1 MNIRNITAGAG
12 LLASSLLLAACA
24 PMQTDSQAASAEPET
39 AKNVIMIIGDG
50 MGPQQI
56 GLLLAYAKQAPNSVV
71 ADGITAFDRIAEN
84 GPMGISMTHANDNLV
99 VDSAASATQLA
110 TGKLAGA
117 EMIGADKDGNTAES
131 ILEKAKKLGKSTGL
145 VSDTRITHATPAGF
159 AAHQSHRS
167 LENEI
172 AVDLLNNNVD
182 VMLSGGLRYWIPASA
197 NDEQSAARLELEALT
212 EGSVRIKS
220 KRKDNRNLIAEAQQ
234 KNYALAFNLDQMN
247 QADGKM
253 LGLFAYSSLPNAIV
267 ENRTKSDPN
276 RTIPT
281 LKEMSEK
288 AIATLSKND
297 EGFFLMIEA
306 GQIDW
311 AGHYN
316 DTGTMLHEMLRMNET
331 LNYVLDWA
339 EGRDDTLV
347 VVTADHETGGF
358 GFSYSANDLP
368 HGRDLPGDVFKEQQ
382 FKPGFNFGDVST
394 LDKLYEQKSSYGD
407 IFYSQFDGLN
417 EREQTPASLARI
429 VNAETSFNITEEQAA
444 RVLATED
451 NPFYTEGHSYLSSKT
466 VPKMDVNG
474 AFFVYQTDDNRQNLL
489 AREVAEQQNVVWSTG
504 THTNTPVLVF
514 TQGPAKA
521 AAPFGKILHHTD
533 VGQYAIEAMDN

>member
-12 LLASSLLLAACA
+12 LLASSMLLAACA
-24 PMQTDSQAASAEPET
+24 PMQTETQAATTEPEK

-50 MGPQQI
+50 MGPQQV
-56 GLLLAYAKQAPNSVV
+56 GLLLAYAKQAPNSVIT
-71 ADGITAFDRIAEN
+71 DGITAFDRIAEN

-110 TGKLAGA
+110 TGQLAGA

-131 ILEKAKKLGKSTGL
+131 ILERAKKLGKSTGL

-172 AVDLLNNNVD
+172 AVDLLENNVD

-220 KRKDNRNLIAEAQQ
+220 KRKDNRNLIAEALQQ
-234 KNYALAFNLDQMN
+234 DYNLAFNLDQMN
-247 QADGKM
+247 QADGKI

-267 ENRTKSDPN
+267 ENQTKNDPN

-288 AIATLSKND
+288 AITSLSQND

-407 IFYSQFDGLN
+407 IFYSQFDGLS
-417 EREQTPASLARI
+417 EDEQTPANLARI
-429 VNAETSFNITEEQAA
+429 VNAETQFNITEEQAA

-451 NPFYTEGHSYLSSKT
+451 NPFYTEGHSYLSTKT

-533 VGQYAIEAMDN
+533 IGQYAMDALED

>member
-1 MNIRNITAGAG
+1 MNIRKITIGAG
-12 LLASSLLLAACA
+12 LVASSLLLAACA
-24 PMQTDSQAASAEPET
+24 PMQSAP
-39 AKNVIMIIGDG
+39 
-50 MGPQQI
+50 
-56 GLLLAYAKQAPNSVV
+56 QAP
-71 ADGITAFDRIAEN
+71 
-84 GPMGISMTHANDNLV
+84 
-99 VDSAASATQLA
+99 
-110 TGKLAGA
+110 
-117 EMIGADKDGNTAES
+117 
-131 ILEKAKKLGKSTGL
+131 EKAKKLGKSSGL
-145 VSDTRITHATPAGF
+145 ASDTRITHATPAGF

-197 NDEQSAARLELEALT
+197 NDEQSSARLELEALT
-212 EGSVRIKS
+212 GGSVRIKS
-220 KRKDNRNLIAEAQQ
+220 KRKDNRNLIAEAQE
-234 KNYALAFNLDQMN
+234 KNYDLAFNLDQMN

-281 LKEMSEK
+281 LKEMSER
-288 AIATLSKND
+288 AISTLSQND
-297 EGFFLMIEA
+297 KGFFLMIEA

-407 IFYSQFDGLN
+407 IFYSQFDGLS
-417 EREQTPASLARI
+417 EDEQTPANLARI

-451 NPFYTEGHSYLSSKT
+451 NPF
-466 VPKMDVNG
+466 
-474 AFFVYQTDDNRQNLL
+474 
-489 AREVAEQQNVVWSTG
+489 
-504 THTNTPVLVF
+504 
-514 TQGPAKA
+514 
-521 AAPFGKILHHTD
+521 
-533 VGQYAIEAMDN
+533 

>member
-24 PMQTDSQAASAEPET
+24 PLQFGSQSSEPEADQ

-56 GLLLAYAKQAPNSVV
+56 GLLLAYAKQAPNSVIT
-71 ADGITAFDRIAEN
+71 DGITAFDRIADN
-84 GPMGISMTHANDNLV
+84 GRIGVSMTHANDNLI

-110 TGKLAGA
+110 TGQLAGA
-117 EMIGADKDGNTAES
+117 EMIGANADGYTAES
-131 ILEKAKKLGKSTGL
+131 ILERAKRLGKSTGL

-172 AVDLLNNNVD
+172 AEDLLNNDVD
-182 VMLSGGLRYWIPASA
+182 VMLSGGLRYWIPQSA
-197 NDEQSAARLELEALT
+197 NDAQSEARQQLEALT

-220 KRKDNRNLIAEAQQ
+220 KRKDDRNLIAEALQ
-234 KNYALAFNLDQMN
+234 KDYDLAFNLEQMN
-247 QADGKM
+247 QADDKI
-253 LGLFAYSSLPNAIV
+253 LGLFAYSALPNGIV
-267 ENRTKSDPN
+267 ESQTKNDPE

-288 AIATLSKND
+288 AISTLAKND
-297 EGFFLMIEA
+297 KGFFLMIEA

-339 EGRDDTLV
+339 ASRDDTMV

-358 GFSYSANDLP
+358 GFSYSANNLP
-368 HGRDLPGDVFKEQQ
+368 HAMDLPGDVFEDHQ
-382 FKPGFNFGDVST
+382 FKPAFNFGDVAT
-394 LDKLYEQKSSYGD
+394 LDKLYEQKASYGD
-407 IFYSQFDGLN
+407 IFYSQFDALS
-417 EREQTPASLARI
+417 EDEQTPANLARI
-429 VNAETSFNITEEQAA
+429 VNAETSFEITEAQAA

-451 NPFYTEGHSYLSSKT
+451 NPYYAEGHSYLSSKT

-514 TQGPAKA
+514 TQGPAEA
-521 AAPFGKILHHTD
+521 IEPFGSILHHTD
-533 VGQYAIEAMDN
+533 IGQHAMEALAD

>member
-1 MNIRNITAGAG
+1 MNVRKATAAG
-12 LLASSLLLAACA
+12 LVTTYLMLTACTT
-24 PMQTDSQAASAEPET
+24 MQSVPQAVQSTPEK

-50 MGPQQI
+50 MGPQQV
-56 GLLLAYAKQAPNSVV
+56 GLLLAYAKQAPNSVIT
-71 ADGITAFDRIAEN
+71 DGTTAFDRIAAN
-84 GPMGISMTHANDNLV
+84 GRMGISMTHADNNLV

-110 TGKLAGA
+110 TGQLAGA
-117 EMIGADKDGNTAES
+117 EMVGTNKDGNSAES

-182 VMLSGGLRYWIPASA
+182 VMLSGGLRYWIPESA
-197 NDEQSAARLELEALT
+197 NDEQSAVRQELEVLS
-212 EGSVRIKS
+212 EGSVVIKS

-234 KNYALAFNLDQMN
+234 KNYDLAFNRSQMEKAN
-247 QADGKM
+247 GKI
-253 LGLFAYSSLPNAIV
+253 LGLFAYSALPNGIT
-267 ENRTKSDPN
+267 EHQTKNDPA

-288 AIATLSKND
+288 AINSLSKND
-297 EGFFLMIEA
+297 KGFFLMIEA

-316 DTGTMLHEMLRMNET
+316 DTGTMLHEMLRLNET

-368 HGRDLPGDVFKEQQ
+368 HGRDLPGNVFKEQQ
-382 FKPGFNFGDVST
+382 FQPLFNFGDVAT

-407 IFYSQFDGLN
+407 IFYSQFDAL
-417 EREQTPASLARI
+417 EADQQTPASLARI
-429 VNAETSFNITEEQAA
+429 VNAETGFDITEAQAK

-451 NPFYTEGHSYLSSKT
+451 NPFYTEGHPYLSTKT
-466 VPKMDVNG
+466 VPKMNANG
-474 AFFVYQTDDNRQNLL
+474 AFFAYQTDDNRQNLL
-489 AREVAEQQNVVWSTG
+489 AREVAEQQNVVWATG

-514 TQGPAKA
+514 TQGPGDTT
-521 AAPFGKILHHTD
+521 APFGKVLHHTE
-533 VGQYAIEAMDN
+533 VGQHAIEALED

>member
-1 MNIRNITAGAG
+1 MNIRNITAGTG

-24 PMQTDSQAASAEPET
+24 PLQTESQAASSAPDK

-50 MGPQQI
+50 MGPQQV
-56 GLLLAYAKQAPNSVV
+56 GLLLAYAKQAPNSVITNGV
-71 ADGITAFDRIAEN
+71 TAFDRIADN
-84 GPMGISMTHANDNLV
+84 GRIGLSMTHANDNLV

-110 TGKLAGA
+110 TGQLAGA
-117 EMIGADKDGNTAES
+117 EMIGANADGYTAES
-131 ILEKAKKLGKSTGL
+131 ILERAKALGKTTGL

-159 AAHQSHRS
+159 GAHQSHRS
-167 LENEI
+167 QENEI
-172 AVDLLNNNVD
+172 AVDLLNNDVD
-182 VMLSGGLRYWIPASA
+182 VMLSGGLRYWIPQSA
-197 NDEQSAARLELEALT
+197 NDDQSAARQQLEALT

-234 KNYALAFNLDQMN
+234 KNYDLAFNLTQMN
-247 QADGKM
+247 AADDKI
-253 LGLFAYSSLPNAIV
+253 LGLFAYSALPNGIV
-267 ENRTKSDPN
+267 ESQTRNDPG

-288 AIATLSKND
+288 AIKTLSKND
-297 EGFFLMIEA
+297 KGFFLMIEA

-358 GFSYSANDLP
+358 GFSYSANNLP
-368 HGRDLPGDVFKEQQ
+368 HASDLPGDVFEEHQ
-382 FKPGFNFGDVST
+382 FKPAFNFGDVST

-407 IFYSQFDGLN
+407 IFYGQFDSLS
-417 EREQTPASLARI
+417 EDEQTPANLARI
-429 VNAETSFNITEEQAA
+429 VNAETQFDITEEQAA

-514 TQGPAKA
+514 TQGPETTT
-521 AAPFGKILHHTD
+521 APFGSILHHTD
-533 VGQYAIEAMDN
+533 IGQYAMEAMED

>member
-1 MNIRNITAGAG
+1 MFMKIRTFKAGAG
-12 LLASSLLLAACA
+12 LIASSLMLAACA
-24 PMQTDSQAASAEPET
+24 PMQQTPAEPEHT
-39 AKNVIMIIGDG
+39 KNVIMIVGDG

-56 GLLLAYAKQAPNSVV
+56 GLLLAYAKQAPNSVI
-71 ADGITAFDRIAEN
+71 ADGYTAFDRIAEN
-84 GPMGISMTHANDNLV
+84 GSMGISMTHANDNLV

-110 TGKLAGA
+110 TGQLAGA
-117 EMIGADKDGNTAES
+117 EMIGANKDGNTAES
-131 ILEKAKKLGKSTGL
+131 ILERAKKLGKSTGL

-172 AVDLLNNNVD
+172 AVDLLNNDVD

-197 NDEQSAARLELEALT
+197 NDEQSDARQQLETLS

-220 KRKDNRNLIAEAQQ
+220 KRKDDRNLIAEALE
-234 KNYALAFNLDQMN
+234 KDYDLAFNLDQMN
-247 QADGKM
+247 QADGKV

-267 ENRTKSDPN
+267 ENQTKNDPD

-288 AIATLSKND
+288 AINTLSQND
-297 EGFFLMIEA
+297 KGFFLMIEA

-339 EGRDDTLV
+339 EGRDDTLI

-394 LDKLYEQKSSYGD
+394 LDKLYEQQSSYGD
-407 IFYSQFDGLN
+407 IFYSQFDSLSA
-417 EREQTPASLARI
+417 EEQTPANLARI
-429 VNAETSFNITEEQAA
+429 VNAETRFNITEEQAA

-451 NPFYTEGHSYLSSKT
+451 NPFYTEGHSYLGTKT

-489 AREVAEQQNVVWSTG
+489 AREVAEQQSVVWSTG

-514 TQGPAKA
+514 TQGPANA
-521 AAPFGKILHHTD
+521 TAPFGKVLHHTD
-533 VGQYAIEAMDN
+533 VGQHAIEAMND

>member
-1 MNIRNITAGAG
+1 MNIRKITIGAG
-12 LLASSLLLAACA
+12 LVASSLLLAACA
-24 PMQTDSQAASAEPET
+24 PMQSAPQAPEK

-50 MGPQQI
+50 MGPQQV
-56 GLLLAYAKQAPNSVV
+56 GLLLAYAKQAPNSVIT
-71 ADGITAFDRIAEN
+71 DGITAFDRIAAN
-84 GPMGISMTHANDNLV
+84 GDMGISMTHADNNLV

-110 TGKLAGA
+110 SGQFAGA
-117 EMIGADKDGNTAES
+117 EMIGADKDGNSAES

-197 NDEQSAARLELEALT
+197 NDEQSAARQELEALS

-234 KNYALAFNLDQMN
+234 KNYSLAFNRSQME
-247 QADGKM
+247 QSDDGKI
-253 LGLFAYSSLPNAIV
+253 LGLFAYSALPNAII
-267 ENRTKSDPN
+267 ENQTKNDPA

-288 AIATLSKND
+288 AIGSLSQNE

-316 DTGTMLHEMLRMNET
+316 DTGTMLHEMLRLNET

-339 EGRDDTLV
+339 EGRDDTLI

-368 HGRDLPGDVFKEQQ
+368 HGRDLPGSVFKEQQ
-382 FKPGFNFGDVST
+382 FKPAFNFGDVAT
-394 LDKLYEQKSSYGD
+394 LDTLYEQKSSYGD
-407 IFYSQFDGLN
+407 IFYSQFDALASD
-417 EREQTPASLARI
+417 EQTPANLARI
-429 VNAETSFNITEEQAA
+429 VNAETGFSITEAQAA

-451 NPFYTEGHSYLSSKT
+451 NPFYTEGHSYLSTKT

-504 THTNTPVLVF
+504 SHTNTPVLVF
-514 TQGPAKA
+514 TQGPGSTT
-521 AAPFGKILHHTD
+521 APFGKVLHHTE
-533 VGQYAIEAMDN
+533 VGQYAIDAL

>member
-12 LLASSLLLAACA
+12 LLASSLMLAACA
-24 PMQTDSQAASAEPET
+24 PMQTESQTASAEPEK

-50 MGPQQI
+50 MGPQQV
-56 GLLLAYAKQAPNSVV
+56 GLLLAYAKQAPNSVI
-71 ADGITAFDRIAEN
+71 ADGYTAFDRIAEN

-110 TGKLAGA
+110 TGQFAGA
-117 EMIGADKDGNTAES
+117 EMIGADKDGNSAES

-172 AVDLLNNNVD
+172 AEDLLDNNVD
-182 VMLSGGLRYWIPASA
+182 VMLSGGLRYWIPESA
-197 NDEQSAARLELEALT
+197 NDEQSATRQELETLT

-220 KRKDNRNLIAEAQQ
+220 KRNDNRNLIAEAQQ
-234 KNYALAFNLDQMN
+234 KNYDLAFNLDQMN
-247 QADGKM
+247 QADDKV

-267 ENRTKSDPN
+267 ENQTKNDPERTV
-276 RTIPT
+276 PT

-288 AIATLSKND
+288 AIGSLSQND

-368 HGRDLPGDVFKEQQ
+368 HGRDLPGDVFNEQQ

-407 IFYSQFDGLN
+407 IFYSQFDSLS
-417 EREQTPASLARI
+417 ESEQTPANLARI

-451 NPFYTEGHSYLSSKT
+451 NPFYTEGHSYLSTKT

-533 VGQYAIEAMDN
+533 VGQYAVEAMED